1 MRPCLALWMT
11 TSRRLP
17 SSVIEARLLDVTV
30 RHHGAVNKTIGDAVM
45 AAFPTPAD
53 AVRAALEMR
62 EAVEDLNRDRPQR
75 DFILRIG
82 VHRGAAIAVTLN
94 DRLDYFGQ
102 TVNIAARVQN
112 LAGGDEVCITEDVYQ
127 APGVEETFAPFDI
140 RRVDAELKGVGQR
153 TPVYF
158 VGGRP
163 SGGVSEPRLR
173 SA

>member
-1 MRPCLALWMT
+1 MRT
-11 TSRRLP
+11 G
-17 SSVIEARLLDVTV
+17 
-30 RHHGAVNKTIGDAVM
+30 GA
-45 AAFPTPAD
+45 F
-53 AVRAALEMR
+53 
-62 EAVEDLNRDRPQR
+62 
-75 DFILRIG
+75 
-82 VHRGAAIAVTLN
+82 RGAAVAVTLN

-140 RRVDAELKGVGQR
+140 RRVDAELKGLDQK